1 METPGFSPES
11 FIKILKEECS
21 MEIRKFGVAVLAV
34 VVAAAIA
41 GCSSVPKKY
50 KEEIAGIKTKVDTLE
65 SRVDTV
71 ESKQAYVEKAA
82 TEQSQTLEELKAQ
95 QAQKSVSKSNISIL
109 DRTGSPKGKTRDIQT
124 ALRNAGF
131 YDGKIDGVKG
141 EQTRKAIKA
150 FQNANGLRDDGVV
163 GPKTW
168 DILSRYLSEAGA
180 GAGGKS
186 ESAE

>member
-1 METPGFSPES
+1 M
-11 FIKILKEECS
+11 K
-21 MEIRKFGVAVLAV
+21 IRKLGVIVLAGVVAV
-34 VVAAAIA
+34 AIA

-50 KEEIAGIKTKVDTLE
+50 KEEMAGIKTKVDTLE

-71 ESKQAYVEKAA
+71 ESKQAYVEKAT

-95 QAQKSVSKSNISIL
+95 QTQKSVSRSNVGIL
-109 DRTGSPKGKTRDIQT
+109 DRSGTHKGKTKDIQT

-131 YDGKIDGVKG
+131 YDGKVDGVKG
-141 EQTRKAIKA
+141 EQTKKAIKA
-150 FQNANGLRDDGVV
+150 FQKANGLRDDGVV

-168 DILSRYLSEAGA
+168 DMLSKYLSEAA
-180 GAGGKS
+180 VPAATASTGGTT